1 MEVKIYLKDGA
12 EMPRKQTRLSAGFDL
27 YACIKEDIVIQP
39 RTLALIPTGVKM
51 QMPDDIEAQIRPR
64 SGLALKHG
72 ITVLNSP
79 GTIDADFRG
88 EVGVILINHGDE
100 PFVVRNQDR
109 VAQMIFSKVEDI
121 AFVNVESEE
130 MLSGSDRGAGG
141 FGHTGK

>member
-1 MEVKIYLKDGA
+1 MEVKIFLKDGA

-27 YACIKEDIVIQP
+27 YACIQEDIVIQP

-130 MLSGSDRGAGG
+130 MLSASDRGAGG

>member
-27 YACIKEDIVIQP
+27 YACIKEDIIIQP

-51 QMPDDIEAQIRPR
+51 QMPDNIEAQIRPR

>member
-1 MEVKIYLKDGA
+1 MEVKIFLKDGA

-130 MLSGSDRGAGG
+130 MLSASDRGAGG